1 MLCGERWSGSGPT
14 GMYKVGIIAAL
25 EREVRPLMK
34 LKGWGWRASE
44 REHSGRSF
52 RFLEDGVD
60 VVLVCGGIGA
70 EAARRAAVAM
80 IEIYEPTVIY
90 SVGFAGAL
98 DPRMKA
104 GDVVQPAQ
112 VIDASDGS
120 RVSLSEGEGVLVTFG
135 SVASPSQKAQL
146 RQSYG
151 AQLVDMEAAAVWRAA
166 EARGVKFA
174 AVKAIS
180 DEFDFTFPEIEKFV
194 DAQGRFQ
201 QGRFARFAAARPWL
215 WRKVNRLAQGSNRAV
230 SGLNDWLITSL
241 NRIIAQAP
249 DHDAGANPR

>member
-1 MLCGERWSGSGPT
+1 MD
-14 GMYKVGIIAAL
+14 MYKVGIIAAL

-34 LKGWGWRASE
+34 TKLKGRGWKVRE
-44 REHSGRSF
+44 REHEGRVF
-52 RFLEDGVD
+52 RFLEDDVD

-70 EAARRAAVAM
+70 QAARRAAVAV
-80 IEIYEPTVIY
+80 IELYAPAVIY

-98 DPRMKA
+98 DPSLKA
-104 GDVVQPAQ
+104 GEVVQPAQ

-120 RVSLSEGEGVLVTFG
+120 RANLSEGKGVLVTFG
-135 SVASPSQKAQL
+135 SVASAAQKTQL
-146 RQSYG
+146 RNSYR

-180 DEFDFTFPEIEKFV
+180 DEFDFTFPEIERFV
-194 DAQGRFQ
+194 DSQGRFQ
-201 QGRFARFAAARPWL
+201 QGRFARFAMVRPWL
-215 WRKVNRLAQGSNRAV
+215 WRKLYRLADGSNRAV

-241 NRIIAQAP
+241 NRMIAQAQDQKIEVDRP
-249 DHDAGANPR
+249 

>member
-1 MLCGERWSGSGPT
+1 
-14 GMYKVGIIAAL
+14 MYKVGIIAAL
-25 EREVRPLMK
+25 EREVHPLMK
-34 LKGWGWRASE
+34 LKGWRWRVHE
-44 REHSGRSF
+44 RVHGGRAF
-52 RFLEDGVD
+52 RFLEDDVD

-80 IEIYEPTVIY
+80 IELYAPTVIY

-98 DPRMKA
+98 DPSLKA

-120 RVSLSEGEGVLVTFG
+120 RVSLGEGEGVLVSFG
-135 SVASPSQKAQL
+135 SVASPAQKAQL
-146 RQSYG
+146 RDSYG

-166 EARGVKFA
+166 QARGVKFV

-180 DEFDFTFPEIEKFV
+180 DEFDFTFPEIERFV
-194 DAQGRFQ
+194 DAQGQFQ
-201 QGRFARFAAARPWL
+201 QGRFARFAVVRPWL
-215 WRKVNRLAQGSNRAV
+215 WRKVNRLADGSNRAV

-241 NRIIAQAP
+241 DRMIAQAP
-249 DHDAGANPR
+249 DPDAGANPQ

>member
-1 MLCGERWSGSGPT
+1 MF
-14 GMYKVGIIAAL
+14 KVGIIAAL

-34 LKGWGWRASE
+34 SKGWGWRVQE
-44 REHSGRSF
+44 REHGGRKF
-52 RFLEDGVD
+52 RFLADDTD

-80 IEIYEPTVIY
+80 IELYAPTVIY

-98 DPRMKA
+98 DPSLKA
-104 GDVVQPAQ
+104 GDVLQPAQ
-112 VIDASDGS
+112 VIDVTDGS
-120 RVSLSEGEGVLVTFG
+120 RATLSEGKGVLVTFG
-135 SVASPSQKAQL
+135 SVASPAQKAQL
-146 RQSYG
+146 RNSYG

-166 EARGVKFA
+166 EAHGLKFA
-174 AVKAIS
+174 VVKAIS
-180 DEFDFTFPEIEKFV
+180 DEFDFTFPEMEKFV

-201 QGRFARFAAARPWL
+201 QGRFARFVVVRPWL

-230 SGLNDWLITSL
+230 SGLNDWLIGSL

-249 DHDAGANPR
+249 EAEANPR

>member
-1 MLCGERWSGSGPT
+1 
-14 GMYKVGIIAAL
+14 MYKVGIIAAL

-34 LKGWGWRASE
+34 MKLKGGGWRVRE
-44 REHSGRSF
+44 REYGGRVL
-52 RFLEDGVD
+52 RFLEDGTD

-70 EAARRAAVAM
+70 QAARRAAVAM
-80 IEIYEPTVIY
+80 IELYAPTVIY

-98 DPRMKA
+98 DPGLKA
-104 GDVVQPAQ
+104 GEVVQPVQ

-120 RVSLSEGEGVLVTFG
+120 RADLSEGKGVLVTFG

-146 RQSYG
+146 KDSYG

-180 DEFDFTFPEIEKFV
+180 DEFDFTFPEIERFV
-194 DAQGRFQ
+194 DSQGRFQ
-201 QGRFARFAAARPWL
+201 QGRFARFVAVRPWL
-215 WRKVNRLAQGSNRAV
+215 WRKVSRLAGGSNRAV
-230 SGLNDWLITSL
+230 SGLNDWLIVSL
-241 NRIIAQAP
+241 NRMIAQAADQKIEVDRP
-249 DHDAGANPR
+249 

>member
-1 MLCGERWSGSGPT
+1 
-14 GMYKVGIIAAL
+14 MYKVGIIAAL

-34 LKGWGWRASE
+34 LKGWGWKVHE
-44 REHSGRSF
+44 REHGGRRF
-52 RFLEDGVD
+52 RFLEDDTD

-70 EAARRAAVAM
+70 EAARSAAVAM
-80 IEIYEPTVIY
+80 IEHYAPTVIY

-98 DPRMKA
+98 DPSLKA
-104 GDVVQPAQ
+104 GEVVQPAQ

-120 RVSLSEGEGVLVTFG
+120 RAILSKGEGILVTFG

-146 RQSYG
+146 RDAYG

-166 EARGVKFA
+166 DAHGVKFA

-194 DAQGRFQ
+194 DAQGQFQ
-201 QGRFARFAAARPWL
+201 QGRFGRFAVARPWL
-215 WRKVNRLAQGSNRAV
+215 WPKVNRLAQGSNRAV
-230 SGLNDWLITSL
+230 SGLNDWLISSL

-249 DHDAGANPR
+249 EAESNSR

>member
-1 MLCGERWSGSGPT
+1 M

-34 LKGWGWRASE
+34 SKGWGWGV
-44 REHSGRSF
+44 REKEYGGRVF
-52 RFLEDGVD
+52 RFLEGEID

-70 EAARRAAVAM
+70 QAARRAAVAM
-80 IEIYEPTVIY
+80 IELYAPTVIY

-98 DPRMKA
+98 DPSLKA
-104 GDVVQPAQ
+104 GEVVQPAQ

-120 RVSLSEGEGVLVTFG
+120 RANLSEGKGVLVTFG
-135 SVASPSQKAQL
+135 SVASPAQKAQL
-146 RQSYG
+146 KGSYG

-180 DEFDFTFPEIEKFV
+180 DEFDFAFPEIERFV
-194 DAQGRFQ
+194 DSQGRFQ
-201 QGRFARFAAARPWL
+201 QGRFARFVAVRPWL
-215 WRKVNRLAQGSNRAV
+215 WRKVNRLALSSNRAV
-230 SGLNDWLITSL
+230 SGLNDWLIASL
-241 NRIIAQAP
+241 HRMIAQAP
-249 DHDAGANPR
+249 DQKMPDQKIEVDRP

>member
-1 MLCGERWSGSGPT
+1 
-14 GMYKVGIIAAL
+14 MYKVGIVAAM

-34 LKGWGWRASE
+34 LKGRGWRVSE
-44 REHSGRSF
+44 REHGGR
-52 RFLEDGVD
+52 RFQFVEDGSA

-70 EAARRAAVAM
+70 EAARRAAVAL
-80 IEIYEPTVIY
+80 IELYAPTVIY

-98 DPRMKA
+98 DPKLKA

-120 RVSLSEGEGVLVTFG
+120 RANLSEGEGVLVTFG
-135 SVASPSQKAQL
+135 SVASPAQKAQL
-146 RQSYG
+146 RDSYG

-166 EARGVKFA
+166 QAHGVEFS

-194 DAQGRFQ
+194 DAEGRFQ
-201 QGRFARFAAARPWL
+201 QGRFARFAVVRPWL
-215 WRKVNRLAQGSNRAV
+215 WRKLNRLADGSNRAV
-230 SGLNDWLITSL
+230 LGLNDWLITSL

-249 DHDAGANPR
+249 DAGANPE